1 MLCTFNLYLH
11 IGLVES
17 SSSSTV
23 MINCTYQRQQN
34 ILVESQSSNCV
45 TISYTHT
52 NTTPVTTLSVV
63 ECLTTSCSV
72 VTSISGQDMS
82 TAITTAGMFYMLL
95 H

>member
-1 MLCTFNLYLH
+1 
-11 IGLVES
+11 
-17 SSSSTV
+17 

-34 ILVESQSSNCV
+34 ILVVSQPSSYV

-63 ECLTTSCSV
+63 ECLTTSSSV

-82 TAITTAGMFYMLL
+82 TAMITIGMFT
-95 H
+95 